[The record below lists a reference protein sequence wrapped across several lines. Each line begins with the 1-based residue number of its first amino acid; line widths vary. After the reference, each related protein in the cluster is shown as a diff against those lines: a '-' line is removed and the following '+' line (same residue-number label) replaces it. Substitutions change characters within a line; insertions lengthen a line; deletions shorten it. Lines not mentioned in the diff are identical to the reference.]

1 MIMGDILKLKKTIR
15 GRRKFWLTF
24 FSLYFALIQM
34 RSRSQF
40 KTSASVKLLKHCALR
55 EQHVIYQSISQN
67 QSSCKNHFLYYFRVL
82 SDADSTVLPAG
93 IYLFK
98 VQNNVWD
105 MFKVNNKDTRLLTLN
120 RFHTLFWWFYCWSWT
135 SKCRLN
141 PTTYL
146 LIHNVVKGML

>member
-1 MIMGDILKLKKTIR
+1 MIMSSIVGNITLIIITGSIMGNITLIMIMEDISKFKKTIR

-40 KTSASVKLLKHCALR
+40 KTSTFVKLLKHFALR
-55 EQHVIYQSISQN
+55 EQHAIYQSISQN

-82 SDADSTVLPAG
+82 SDTDSTVLPAG

-98 VQNNVWD
+98 VQNNVWNK
-105 MFKVNNKDTRLLTLN
+105 FKVNNIDTRT
-120 RFHTLFWWFYCWSWT
+120 TSMTSFWCLYC
-135 SKCRLN
+135 
-141 PTTYL
+141 
-146 LIHNVVKGML
+146 